1 MAVLDLQ
8 YIAKL
13 ATHAKMGNSDAFAE
27 LYAATYQKE
36 YAFAYRYLKDQ
47 YLAQDAI
54 QETYILAFKNI
65 MDLKD
70 PNLFVSW
77 LNRICFRTCFDIHRK
92 NDLYHNEMA
101 EYNDEMAEHID
112 SRRSEKSVEEQVITI
127 DEKSYIARQI
137 LSLPLSESQAIILR
151 YYHNMKLDDIASLMG
166 ISRSSVKR
174 YIKSGLARLKKIIK
188 T

>member
-1 MAVLDLQ
+1 MATLDIQ

-13 ATHAKMGNSDAFAE
+13 ATMAQAGNSDAFAE

-54 QETYILAFKNI
+54 QETYIHVFKNI
-65 MDLKD
+65 IDLKD
-70 PNLFVSW
+70 PKLFVSW
-77 LNRICFRTCFDIHRK
+77 LHRICFRVCFDIHRK
-92 NDLYHNEMA
+92 NDLYRNELA
-101 EYNDEMAEHID
+101 EY
-112 SRRSEKSVEEQVITI
+112 SEELMDQTAAKRHEFPVEEQVITI
-127 DEKSYIARQI
+127 NQNDYLARHI
-137 LSLPLSESQAIILR
+137 LSLPLSESQALILK
-151 YYHNMKLDDIASLMG
+151 YYDDMKIDDIASLMG

-174 YIKSGLARLKKIIK
+174 YIKKGLSRLRKLIR